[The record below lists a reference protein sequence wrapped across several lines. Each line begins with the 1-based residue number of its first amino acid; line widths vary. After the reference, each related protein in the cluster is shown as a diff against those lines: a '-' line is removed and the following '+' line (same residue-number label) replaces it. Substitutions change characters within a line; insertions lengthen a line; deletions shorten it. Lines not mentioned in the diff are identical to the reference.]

1 MTPGSGAAA
10 RAALRAG
17 LRDESADLLAYFERR
32 VEPRADAADL
42 LCDVMLTAW
51 RRVDQL
57 PEAPE
62 RRRMWLF
69 TIAAHVLANHRR
81 SMRRRGAL
89 TDRLRGLLAA
99 SGAQP
104 DPGEAHA
111 VRDAVRRL
119 PAPQRDLVT
128 LVHWD
133 GFTLAEAAEI
143 LGVNPSTARSR
154 YAVAKA
160 ALHSALAVEAG

>member
-1 MTPGSGAAA
+1 MTAGPDAAA
-10 RAALRAG
+10 RAALRVALREASAG
-17 LRDESADLLAYFERR
+17 LLGYFERR
-32 VEPRADAADL
+32 VDPRADAADL
-42 LCDVMLTAW
+42 LGEVMLTAW

-57 PEAPE
+57 PEDPE

-81 SMRRRGAL
+81 SARRRGAL
-89 TDRLRGLLAA
+89 ADRLRGLLASPA
-99 SGAQP
+99 HQP

-119 PAPQRDLVT
+119 PAAQRDLVT

-133 GFTLAEAAEI
+133 GFTLADAAEI

-154 YAVAKA
+154 YAAAKA
-160 ALHSALAVEAG
+160 ALHDALAVRAE